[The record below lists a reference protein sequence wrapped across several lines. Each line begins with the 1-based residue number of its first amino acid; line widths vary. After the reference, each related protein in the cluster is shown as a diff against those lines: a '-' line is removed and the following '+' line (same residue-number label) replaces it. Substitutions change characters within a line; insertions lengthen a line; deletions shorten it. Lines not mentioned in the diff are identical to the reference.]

1 MKRSF
6 LFILATAALLVGCSL
21 AGDVTPPPSLATAQA
36 SEPLVIPLTTPAQVS
51 PPAIPPNPAAGEEI
65 YQTRCSP
72 CHGPQGQGDGE
83 QSANLPNPPAPLG
96 DPEFSR
102 TVKPADWY
110 SIVSIGRLD
119 RFMPGFASLS
129 DSQRWD
135 VVAFALTLST
145 TEETLSE
152 GAQVYNETCAS
163 CHSSSGEGTA
173 RGPALNAPGF
183 MADRSIMDVFTAAS
197 DGVGGEMPGFADSL
211 TDDQRS
217 AVAYFVRSLAFTA
230 ETDIGNLPA
239 ASASPASFGSI
250 RGRATNGTAGASLE
264 GELEVNLL
272 GFDADSQVV
281 SATARVGSD
290 GSFVF
295 DGLDIVEGRIF
306 GVTMLY
312 KGIVYYSEAAHLSQT
327 SPDIDLPLVVY
338 ETTAEAGQIRV
349 DRLHLI
355 FDFTGADTLR
365 VLELWVLSNDGDRT
379 LAGADGR
386 GVIRLPLPSG
396 ATNLGFPGDA
406 SSQDLQFTDEGV
418 VVSAPLFPGS
428 GTGEVVFNF
437 DLPYDRR
444 LSFSQEITYP
454 VGAVVA
460 LLPAG
465 GPELSGS
472 GWQDLGVRDV
482 GGISYQN
489 HTLGALFPGQTLD
502 LTLSGQSGTTGSTG
516 GGISTS
522 NIAVGLGVLGLTLV
536 AVGLWWYRPWRR
548 PTAER
553 VRTVEEPPPPA
564 GGDPEID
571 TVIRQ
576 IADLDDD
583 YEAGVIQEKEYR
595 RRRAALKRRALDLR
609 LGQDD

>member
-1 MKRSF
+1 M
-6 LFILATAALLVGCSL
+6 
-21 AGDVTPPPSLATAQA
+21 
-36 SEPLVIPLTTPAQVS
+36 
-51 PPAIPPNPAAGEEI
+51 EI

-83 QSANLPNPPAPLG
+83 QAANLPNPPAPLG

-110 SIVSIGRLD
+110 SIVSLGRLD

-129 DSQRWD
+129 DLERWD

-145 TEETLSE
+145 TDVTLND
-152 GAQVYNETCAS
+152 GAQVYRETCAS
-163 CHSSSGEGTA
+163 CHGTSGEGTA
-173 RGPALNAPGF
+173 RGPALNALSF
-183 MADRSIMDVFTAAS
+183 MADHSIMDVFAAAS
-197 DGVGGEMPGFADSL
+197 DGVGEEMPGFADSL
-211 TDDQRS
+211 TEDQRW
-217 AVAYFVRSLAFTA
+217 AVAYFVRSLAFAA
-230 ETDIGNLPA
+230 ETEIGSVPA
-239 ASASPASFGSI
+239 ASATPASFGSI

-264 GELEVNLL
+264 GKLEVNLL
-272 GFDADSQVV
+272 GFDADAQVV
-281 SATARVGSD
+281 SATAPVGPD
-290 GSFVF
+290 GSFAF
-295 DGLDIVEGRIF
+295 DSLDIVDGRIF
-306 GVTMLY
+306 GVTLLY
-312 KGIVYYSEAAHLSQT
+312 KGVVYYSEAAHLSQT

-338 ETTAEAGQIRV
+338 ETTTEAGQIRV

-355 FDFTGADTLR
+355 FDSVGADTLR

-379 LAGADGR
+379 LAAADGQ
-386 GVIRLPLPSG
+386 GVIRLPLVAG

-406 SSQDLQFTDEGV
+406 SSQDMQFTDEGV
-418 VVSAPLFPGS
+418 VVSAPLLPGS

-444 LSFSQEITYP
+444 LDFSQEIAYP

-482 GGISYQN
+482 GGIAYQN
-489 HTLGALFPGQTLD
+489 HALGALFPGQTLD
-502 LTLSGQSGTTGSTG
+502 LTLSGRLGTTGSTG
-516 GGISTS
+516 GGFSTS

-548 PTAER
+548 PTVER
-553 VRTVEEPPPPA
+553 VRPVEEPLPPP
-564 GGDPEID
+564 GGEEID

-583 YEAGVIQEKEYR
+583 FEAGVIQEKEYR
-595 RRRAALKRRALDLR
+595 RRRAALKRKALDLR
-609 LGQDD
+609 PGQDD